1 MGIRDKIRRDIGS
14 LNRRRLL
21 FWGLTSIVALNLLVR
36 LFFVNHF
43 DPKGG
48 MFIWT
53 VQAIIATSAPL
64 VAGMVLEQNLRQKQN
79 RKQSKE

>member
-1 MGIRDKIRRDIGS
+1 MATRFSKHVGS
-14 LNRRRLL
+14 LNRRRIL
-21 FWGLTSIVALNLLVR
+21 FWALVIIIITNLLVR

-53 VQAIIATSAPL
+53 LQTFIATSAPL
-64 VAGMVLEQNLRQKQN
+64 IAGMVLDQNLRQK
-79 RKQSKE
+79 RTKKQDRAL